1 MTGKSG
7 HKKGKHHTSKKGK
20 SRQRSAATTTQ
31 QPVATGT
38 LESVSHPK
46 VSAPPA
52 TVPTPAAKP
61 TAARY
66 PHIATEL
73 RTIGILAGI
82 TLIIL
87 VVLFL
92 VLA

>member
-1 MTGKSG
+1 MTGKPR
-7 HKKGKHHTSKKGK
+7 HKKTKHHISKKGK
-20 SRQRSAATTTQ
+20 SRQRLATTTTQ
-31 QPVATGT
+31 QPVATGPI
-38 LESVSHPK
+38 EPGPHRK
-46 VSAPPA
+46 VPAPPV

-61 TAARY
+61 TATRY

-87 VVLFL
+87 VVLFF

>member
-1 MTGKSG
+1 MTGKPR
-7 HKKGKHHTSKKGK
+7 HKTGKHHSSKKGK
-20 SRQRSAATTTQ
+20 SRQRSAAITTQ

-46 VSAPPA
+46 VSAHPA
-52 TVPTPAAKP
+52 TVPTPAAKSA
-61 TAARY
+61 AARY